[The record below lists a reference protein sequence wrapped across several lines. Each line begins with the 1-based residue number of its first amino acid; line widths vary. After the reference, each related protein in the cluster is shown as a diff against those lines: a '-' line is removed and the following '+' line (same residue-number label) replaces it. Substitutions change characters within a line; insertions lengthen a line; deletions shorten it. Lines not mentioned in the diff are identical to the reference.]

1 MDRTLGFRFL
11 TLADQLNATV
21 RQERLLAWLSGLF
34 GVLAI
39 FLSGLGLYGVTSYVA
54 TRRRAEM
61 ASAWPSARR
70 ALVSSR
76 SCFVHH
82 ILVVGVGIF
91 LGTLGAAAVTR
102 YLESL
107 LFGVTPLELATF
119 LAAVVVFVAIT
130 TLAAYLPARRATRLD
145 SMTVLRCE

>member
-1 MDRTLGFRFL
+1 LGSDFL

-54 TRRRAEM
+54 TRRRAEIGIRM
-61 ASAWPSARR
+61 ALGATRTSVI
-70 ALVSSR
+70 ALVLR
-76 SCFVHH
+76 QH
-82 ILVVGVGIF
+82 ILVVGVGIV
-91 LGTLGAAAVTR
+91 LGTLGAATVTR

-107 LFGVTPLELATF
+107 LFGVTPLDLATF
-119 LAAVVVFVAIT
+119 LAAVLVFVAIT
-130 TLAAYLPARRATRLD
+130 TLAAYLPAHRATRLD
-145 SMTVLRCE
+145 PMTVLRCE